1 MTGSSD
7 DIKEYLNIIEG
18 NFPVKENINED
29 KSIDLG
35 LSTAGAVVGQLY
47 LYDNGLRWAKLMEED
62 ENHWIIEHGFLEYD
76 ADSVEYITK
85 YDMTV
90 MIRSG
95 EMNLS
100 ENSIEETLLEES
112 LILDDDDGFDDFM
125 DSVERY
131 LLVNESKE
139 TVDFEYDWRNAWSEG
154 KTPVETAEEAI
165 LLED

>member
-18 NFPVKENINED
+18 NFPVKENNDENIP
-29 KSIDLG
+29 IDLG
-35 LSTAGAVVGQLY
+35 ISTAGAVIGQLY
-47 LYDNGLRWAKLMEED
+47 LYDNGLRWVKLTEEE
-62 ENHWIIEHGFLEYD
+62 ENHWLIEHGFLEYE
-76 ADSVEYITK
+76 ADSTEYISK
-85 YDMTV
+85 HDMTV

-95 EMNLS
+95 EMNLLENLS
-100 ENSIEETLLEES
+100 EEIILEES
-112 LILDDDDGFDDFM
+112 LTLDDGFDDFI
-125 DSVERY
+125 DSIERY

-139 TVDFEYDWRNAWSEG
+139 TVDFEYDWHNAWSEG